1 MLGVLKRQK
10 QEIMI
15 EISGIEDGGSK
26 RNGSIVHIVE
36 VEEIWHFFL
45 MEINIIITYNQ

>member
-1 MLGVLKRQK
+1 MLKGQK

-15 EISGIEDGGSK
+15 EIIGIEDSGSK
-26 RNGSIVHIVE
+26 RDGSIVHIVE